1 MNIESVN
8 LAFYIKILSWAK
20 RNKKLQ
26 MVPVSKKNYSIFID
40 RLINIPRVVRR
51 WWELE
56 VSGRWRTRSRLSP
69 EMLKRK
75 GMLVGRKWVYGSAK
89 DTDKINPASI
99 F

>member
-1 MNIESVN
+1 MG
-8 LAFYIKILSWAK
+8 KTQQ
-20 RNKKLQ
+20 KLQ

-75 GMLVGRKWVYGSAK
+75 GMLAGRKWV
-89 DTDKINPASI
+89 
-99 F
+99 

>member
-1 MNIESVN
+1 MNIESVK

-75 GMLVGRKWVYGSAK
+75 GMLAGRKWV
-89 DTDKINPASI
+89 
-99 F
+99 